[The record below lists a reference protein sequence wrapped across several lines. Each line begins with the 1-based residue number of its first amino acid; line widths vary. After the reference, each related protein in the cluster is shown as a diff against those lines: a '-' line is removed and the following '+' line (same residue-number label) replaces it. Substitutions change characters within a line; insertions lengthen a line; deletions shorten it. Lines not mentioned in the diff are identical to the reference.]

1 MCAPTT
7 RRLPRRPRAT
17 FPVPPERS
25 GYEREGA
32 IPGCLGTGVPDYAE
46 GAQGL
51 PRGEGRPEAA
61 RTRPQRER
69 ARVDLRL
76 RGSGW
81 RAGTRWRA
89 QVPAEKHAP
98 HARQV
103 GWRGDRMRARAPTAR
118 RQGAE
123 GKRRRAE
130 QDNQVL
136 YRPETDGGR
145 TEARLLLVPPD
156 GHGPSPGPTPGVSPE
171 GGRQGAVD
179 LRTLGGRAVDVTG

>member
-7 RRLPRRPRAT
+7 RRLPRRPLAT
-17 FPVPPERS
+17 FPVPTEGS

-32 IPGCLGTGVPDYAE
+32 VPGCLGSGVPDYAE

-51 PRGEGRPEAA
+51 PRGESRPEAA
-61 RTRPQRER
+61 RTLPQRER

-76 RGSGW
+76 RGGGR
-81 RAGTRWRA
+81 RAGTRWRVK
-89 QVPAEKHAP
+89 VPAQEHAP

-103 GWRGDRMRARAPTAR
+103 GRRRGRMRARVPDAR

-130 QDNQVL
+130 QDDQVL
-136 YRPETDGGR
+136 HRAETDWRR
-145 TEARLLLVPPD
+145 TEARLLLVPPVSQN
-156 GHGPSPGPTPGVSPE
+156 PSP
-171 GGRQGAVD
+171 
-179 LRTLGGRAVDVTG
+179 RAVLAGPPHGR